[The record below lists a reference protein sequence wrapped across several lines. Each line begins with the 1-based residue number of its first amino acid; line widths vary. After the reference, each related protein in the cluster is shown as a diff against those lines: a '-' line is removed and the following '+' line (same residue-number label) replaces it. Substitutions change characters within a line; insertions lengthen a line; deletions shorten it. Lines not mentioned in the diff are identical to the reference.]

1 MATWPRPSKRDR
13 LARTVLRP
21 VLASLGTWPRR
32 RWVVALL
39 VGVAAAL
46 VMGVPTGMIETSFYA
61 RMTPVKW
68 WDYPVW
74 AASAI
79 LLGLTAAT
87 YVRVPGRA
95 DEGTPDRAGRAV
107 GATVLTTFAVG
118 CPICNKLV
126 VALIGVSATLS
137 YWAPLQ
143 PVLGVLSIALLTTG
157 LGLRLRGAPA
167 CPVPLALDVDR

>member
-1 MATWPRPSKRDR
+1 MATWPPPPKRDR
-13 LARTVLRP
+13 RPRVVLRL
-21 VLASLGTWPRR
+21 VLAGVGAWPRR
-32 RWVVALL
+32 RGLVALL
-39 VGVAAAL
+39 AGVAAAL
-46 VMGVPTGMIETSFYA
+46 VIGVPTGMIETSFYT
-61 RMTPVKW
+61 RMTPVRW

-87 YVRVPGRA
+87 YVRVPARA
-95 DEGTPDRAGRAV
+95 DARTPDRAGRAL

-126 VALIGVSATLS
+126 VALIGVGGTLN

-143 PVLGVLSIALLTTG
+143 PFLGVLSIALLTTG
-157 LGLRLRGAPA
+157 LRVRLRGAAA
-167 CPVPLALDVDR
+167 CPVPVAP